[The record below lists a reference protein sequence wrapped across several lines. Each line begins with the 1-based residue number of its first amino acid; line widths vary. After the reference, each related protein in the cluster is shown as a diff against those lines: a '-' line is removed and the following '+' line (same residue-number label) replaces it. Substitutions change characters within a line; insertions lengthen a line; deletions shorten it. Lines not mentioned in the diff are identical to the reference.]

1 MEGVCI
7 KFVSMEGVC
16 IKLFL
21 WKASASNCFYDRLLQ
36 FVLMVGVQMVSMA
49 GLCIKFVSIASP
61 SIKFVLMASI
71 CIKSVLLQTC
81 SLKAITNNIYTAMI
95 LFCLFVVVIFWA
107 LVHTCNDL
115 RRKKNHCVYIVPL
128 TPLQPSQSSN
138 PFKNVKSWVTV
149 ILTLSHNNVFM

>member
-1 MEGVCI
+1 MLYQMFQVSAFGVTGSHLFYGSCLHQI
-7 KFVSMEGVC
+7 CFYGRRLHQICFYGRRLHQICFYGRRLHQFVSMEGVC

-95 LFCLFVVVIFWA
+95 LFCLFVVVIF
-107 LVHTCNDL
+107 
-115 RRKKNHCVYIVPL
+115 
-128 TPLQPSQSSN
+128 
-138 PFKNVKSWVTV
+138 
-149 ILTLSHNNVFM
+149 